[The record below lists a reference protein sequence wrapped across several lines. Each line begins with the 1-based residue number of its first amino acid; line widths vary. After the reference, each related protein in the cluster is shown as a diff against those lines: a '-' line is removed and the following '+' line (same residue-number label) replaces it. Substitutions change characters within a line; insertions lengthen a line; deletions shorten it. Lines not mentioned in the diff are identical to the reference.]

1 MFRFISLFVDFV
13 IWCSETKRFKILF
26 WTCWLKKEKKSWPLT
41 SKSFCGAYTEQK
53 SELLCF
59 SKELLRAFGKI
70 WSRCL
75 PLPAPAG
82 ADKRGLGAP
91 FPLVENA
98 GIQPAIPKRVPA
110 GAPAGA
116 GFYWKHWILIQITP
130 NAAETHEVR
139 TLLPLICWVYFSFL
153 GHHCKNSFS
162 YLCQWFLVNISF
174 KTIE

>member
-98 GIQPAIPKRVPA
+98 GIQPAIRKRVPA

-116 GFYWKHWILIQITP
+116 RSYWKHVTIKYWKYC
-130 NAAETHEVR
+130 
-139 TLLPLICWVYFSFL
+139 LPSSTSTTKPSLNL
-153 GHHCKNSFS
+153 RN
-162 YLCQWFLVNISF
+162 
-174 KTIE
+174 TIIKCLK